1 VALSQFNTQA
11 ARIAHWLYGA
21 GVGLV
26 MFVWA
31 MIAIAL
37 NKVTS
42 MGSKKSEA

>member
-1 VALSQFNTQA
+1 
-11 ARIAHWLYGA
+11 
-21 GVGLV
+21 